1 MTTKIH
7 EMLESFSLKLEMTLY
22 AASEAPTCLCVKY
35 ASFNAFSFSFVV
47 LPAFAVKAS
56 RRKGVV

>member
-1 MTTKIH
+1 
-7 EMLESFSLKLEMTLY
+7 MLESFSLKLEMTLY